1 MIDLLEHKMKQLK
14 LEDSQKVLLVDGLKS
29 NRFSKSAEL
38 VANQL
43 RQKNKHEAADKLMD
57 MSPLFD
63 PHDFWDK

>member
-1 MIDLLEHKMKQLK
+1 
-14 LEDSQKVLLVDGLKS
+14 LLVDGLKS

>member
-29 NRFSKSAEL
+29 NRFSKQAEL

-43 RQKNKHEAADKLMD
+43 RQKNKHEIADKLMD